1 MYAAYTFFP
10 EITFCGLFCNPY
22 FYLLWNIAI
31 HYPIKY
37 LPPEHPLSILDSIT
51 YFHVFQTSGQ
61 SPTVACFPFLTIGVF
76 KIC

>member
-1 MYAAYTFFP
+1 MQLVHSSLKSPSVDYSA
-10 EITFCGLFCNPY
+10 ILI

-31 HYPIKY
+31 HCPIKY
-37 LPPEHPLSILDSIT
+37 LPPEHPLTILDSIT

-61 SPTVACFPFLTIGVF
+61 SPTVTCFPFLTIGVF